1 MQAALEMRDVAHRLL
16 TYEAGAGKTSEPTES
31 HAQRVYKKLRQS
43 LVEFVGVVGFQ
54 SLESRALKPA
64 RPEAMRD
71 GAAQIASEESLL
83 GLEQGLGENR
93 GEIGTQIDMDK
104 DLAGE
109 VGIVLIANLL
119 ELLLIFLGE
128 PLTLSLLRV
137 TWPGAALDNCSSE
150 NGRNA

>member
-16 TYEAGAGKTSEPTES
+16 TYEAGAGKTSGPTES

-54 SLESRALKPA
+54 SLESRALKLA
-64 RPEAMRD
+64 RPEATRD

-83 GLEQGLGENR
+83 GLEQGLGESR

-109 VGIVLIANLL
+109 
-119 ELLLIFLGE
+119 
-128 PLTLSLLRV
+128 
-137 TWPGAALDNCSSE
+137 
-150 NGRNA
+150 